1 MTNHPTKEHRTMEDE
16 TERMPGDR
24 FLAVL
29 RDLRKGRTVSELEDK
44 MREVVNRVRDTGKK
58 GTLTLT
64 ISIDPTKAGDGTYQ
78 LSDKVVS
85 KLPDFERH
93 ATLFFGT
100 PDGNLQQEDPR
111 QQPLPFNE
119 ARRIR
124 DEQQTPRRV

>member
-1 MTNHPTKEHRTMEDE
+1 MEDE